1 MTLPMGPSVEH
12 LTRPRDLRGVWRSRD
27 AGDKG
32 RCFDDADEDGGG
44 INDGDDENADDAD
57 DDGDGDD
64 DDGR

>member
-1 MTLPMGPSVEH
+1 MGYSVEH
-12 LTRPRDLRGVWRSRD
+12 LTRPRDLRRVWRSRD

-57 DDGDGDD
+57 DDGGGDD